1 MRLLSSA
8 GLLLP
13 LTALTAA
20 LTDTPFLGFP
30 SPWLSPDPNDVEWQT
45 AYDKAVAFVSQLTL
59 TEKVNLTT
67 GTGWEADRCIGK
79 TGSVPRL
86 NFEGFCLMDGPLGVR
101 YVDKASAF
109 PAGMN
114 AAATFSKRLI
124 RARGEA
130 MGEEFRGK
138 GIDVQLGPVAGAL
151 GRTPQGGRNWEGFS
165 PDPYLTG
172 VAIAETIKGIQSR
185 GVIACAK
192 HYILNE
198 QEHFRGSIDV
208 RIDDRT
214 MHELYLWP
222 FADAVRAGV
231 GSVMCS
237 YNKVNGTY
245 ACENEWAVNY
255 LLKNE
260 LGFRGFVM
268 SDWGAQHTTLG
279 SALSGLDM
287 SMPGDIMGPPNS
299 PQPPYGSH
307 WGGALTQAVLKGEVP
322 QWRLDDMVTRIMTAY
337 FRINPTI
344 IPPNSSRPKPNF
356 SAWTQNTTGPLY
368 KASNRTWTTINEHIN
383 VQSNH
388 SHLIREIAAKSTVIL
403 KNTGILPL
411 PLSLDSIAVIGND
424 AQDPPNGPNACPER
438 ACITGTVAMGYGSGT
453 TDFPY
458 LISPATALSHRCRQS
473 NITFLNTT
481 SNWDLP
487 TARAVAA
494 DSSLAIVFAA
504 ATSGENFVSIDGNA
518 GDRNNLTLWDN
529 GDELIKAVAEVN
541 NNTIVVLH
549 TSGPVV
555 IDYAHRHPNISGI
568 IWAGFPGQES
578 GNGLVDVLFGDVYPQ
593 GRTPFTWGS
602 TLQSYGVEL
611 MTVAADPR
619 NPTQEFPE
627 GVFIDYR
634 HFLTP
639 GKGREGDVTYAFGH
653 GLGYTTFEYG
663 LLAVGREGVWP
674 GYGAAEGRTDAA
686 PVVGEEVEGDEVER
700 WGPPG
705 GWEGWRIPRYVYPWV
720 NTTVFNSENGTAK
733 APAIGDFPPEARD
746 GGAQGLL
753 PAGGKEGGNGGLY
766 DVLFWV
772 SVDVKNTGEVEGVE
786 VVQLYVSLGGPSNP
800 SIVLRGFEDVAIK
813 PNETKTVKF
822 ELTRRDISNWNTDTQ
837 NWEITDHEKMVFLGS
852 SAMDL
857 RVNSTLEIG
866 QRIVQPGSGKP

>member
-1 MRLLSSA
+1 MRPLSFT
-8 GLLLP
+8 P
-13 LTALTAA
+13 LAWVSITTALTE
-20 LTDTPFLGFP
+20 TPFLGFP
-30 SPWLSPDPNDVEWQT
+30 SPWISPSPSDDPAWQIAHDQAVE
-45 AYDKAVAFVSQLTL
+45 FVSRLTL

-86 NFEGFCLMDGPLGVR
+86 GFEGFCLMDGPLGVR

-124 RARGEA
+124 RARGES
-130 MGEEFRGK
+130 MGHEFRGK

-192 HYILNE
+192 HYVLNE
-198 QEHFRGSIDV
+198 QEHFRGSVDV

-245 ACENEWAVNY
+245 ACENEWVQNY

-268 SDWGAQHTTLG
+268 SDWGAQHSTLG

-287 SMPGDIMGPPNS
+287 AMPGDIMGPPTS

-322 QWRLDDMVTRIMTAY
+322 QWRLDDMVTRIMTSY
-337 FRINPTI
+337 FRVHTGEYT
-344 IPPNSSRPKPNF
+344 SRPEPNF

-368 KASNRTWTTINEHIN
+368 KASNRTWTTINLHED

-388 SHLIREIAAKSTVIL
+388 SLLIREVAAKSTVLL
-403 KNTGILPL
+403 KNNGILPL
-411 PLSLDSIAVIGND
+411 SHPSSLAVIGND
-424 AQDPPNGPNACPER
+424 AQDPPGGPNACPER

-453 TDFPY
+453 ADFPY
-458 LISPATALSHRCRQS
+458 LISPATALFHRSQEH
-473 NITFLNTT
+473 NVTFFNTT
-481 SNWDLP
+481 SNWDLSH
-487 TARAVAA
+487 AQSIAA
-494 DSSLAIVFAA
+494 SAQVAIVFAA

-529 GDELIKAVAEVN
+529 GDALIKAVAAVN

-549 TSGPVV
+549 TSGPVI
-555 IDYAHRHPNISGI
+555 IDYAEQHPNVSAIL
-568 IWAGFPGQES
+568 WAGFPGQES

-593 GRTPFTWGS
+593 GRSPFTWGKS
-602 TLQSYGVEL
+602 LESYGVEL
-611 MTVAADPR
+611 MTTAADPR
-619 NPTQEFPE
+619 NPRQKFDE
-627 GVFIDYR
+627 GVFVDYR
-634 HFLTP
+634 WFLTP
-639 GKGREGDVTYAFGH
+639 GKGRVDSATYHFGH
-653 GLGYTTFEYG
+653 GLGYTSFEYSS
-663 LLAVGREGVWP
+663 LTISKHDDWEGYEP
-674 GYGAAEGRTDAA
+674 TTGTTDPA
-686 PVVGEEVEGDEVER
+686 PVLGEVVDSEEEEVVER
-700 WGPPG
+700 HTFP
-705 GWEGWRIPRYVYPWV
+705 EGFDSWRIPRYVYPWI
-720 NTTVFNSENGTAK
+720 NTTIYNSSENGTAK
-733 APAIGDFPPEARD
+733 SPSIGDFPPEARD
-746 GGAQGLL
+746 GAAQELL
-753 PAGGKEGGNGGLY
+753 PAGGRKEGGNERLY
-766 DVLFWV
+766 EVLYTITV
-772 SVDVKNTGEVEGVE
+772 NIKNTGKVEGVE
-786 VVQLYVSLGGPSNP
+786 VVQLYLSLGGPSNP
-800 SIVLRGFEDVAIK
+800 SILLRGFEDVTVS
-813 PNETKTVKF
+813 PNETKPVTF
-822 ELTRRDISNWNTDTQ
+822 NLTRRDLSNWNTQAQ
-837 NWEITDHEKMVFLGS
+837 NWEISDHEKAVFVGPS
-852 SAMDL
+852 SVDL
-857 RVNSTLEIG
+857 RLNQTL
-866 QRIVQPGSGKP
+866 PTLYTA